1 MYIASSLFYNKLFVI
16 KDKIRAL
23 QHIAGPG
30 ILFAATAIGVS
41 HLVQSTS
48 AGAQFGFSLLLF
60 VLLANLFKYPFFEFG
75 SRYTAATGKS
85 LIEGYYNMHPF
96 WLYVYLL
103 VTMLSMFFVTAAVG
117 AVTIGFMEQLLGLNT
132 LTGFAKFTH
141 LALFTLGVGIL
152 LIGQFNVLEKL
163 IKILALTLLF
173 TTVIAFIAALK
184 IGTAPSVDLFP
195 PIQSAALSFILPL
208 MGWMPTA
215 VDLSTWNSL
224 WTKEKIKQNNFN
236 PGVKRVVQEFRIG
249 YLISAFLAVC
259 FLTMGVMLVYGR
271 DQEIP
276 VQSVAFSKFVI
287 DLYTN
292 SIGQWATY
300 VISIAAF
307 AIMFSTFITILDGY
321 GRAISEAVRLI
332 EKERSKRWYNLV
344 VLILG
349 LVGLLLIILFEHTP
363 SGFNLLINT
372 ATTLSFLIAPVI
384 AILNYRLVF
393 SDELQDHEKPRKFL
407 KWLSWLGMLFLI
419 GFTIWFFIA

>member
-1 MYIASSLFYNKLFVI
+1 VI

-23 QHIAGPG
+23 KHIAGPG

-60 VLLANLFKYPFFEFG
+60 VILANLLKYPFFEFG

-85 LIEGYYNMHPF
+85 LIEGYYQLHQV
-96 WLYVYLL
+96 WLYTYLL
-103 VTMLSMFFVTAAVG
+103 VTILSMFFVTAAVG
-117 AVTIGFMEQLLGLNT
+117 AVTIGFMEQLIGLNA
-132 LTGFAKFTH
+132 LTGFSKFTH
-141 LALFTLGVGIL
+141 FTLFGIGLIIL

-163 IKILALTLLF
+163 IKVLALTLLL
-173 TTVIAFIAALK
+173 TTVVAFIVALK
-184 IGTAPSVDLFP
+184 MGPMEGANLFP
-195 PIQSAALSFILPL
+195 PLETAAVSFLLPL

-236 PGVKRVVQEFRIG
+236 PGVKRVVQEFNIG
-249 YLISAFLAVC
+249 YLISALLAIC

-271 DQEIP
+271 DKEVPSQA
-276 VQSVAFSKFVI
+276 VAFSQFVI
-287 DLYTN
+287 DLYTT

-321 GRAISEAVRLI
+321 GRAISEAIRLLR
-332 EKERSKRWYNLV
+332 KERKKHWYNAV
-344 VLILG
+344 VLTVGVIGLTLIL
-349 LVGLLLIILFEHTP
+349 LFENSP

-372 ATTLSFLIAPVI
+372 ATTLSFIIAPVI

-393 SDELQDHEKPRKFL
+393 SNELQDDDQPKL
-407 KWLSWLGMLFLI
+407 LMKWLSWLGIIFLI
-419 GFTIWFFIA
+419 GFSIWFFMA